1 MKRRCLRNYR
11 RATFLSFAALPGAS
25 LSWRCRTALL
35 FRDHARQS
43 ADSGLLPA
51 AGRCRQIPDPGRN
64 VAETACPR
72 RKVAVFGI
80 YTLVER
86 AVLTAV

>member
-64 VAETACPR
+64 ALKPPVRGAKWR
-72 RKVAVFGI
+72 SSGV

-86 AVLTAV
+86 AVLTAL